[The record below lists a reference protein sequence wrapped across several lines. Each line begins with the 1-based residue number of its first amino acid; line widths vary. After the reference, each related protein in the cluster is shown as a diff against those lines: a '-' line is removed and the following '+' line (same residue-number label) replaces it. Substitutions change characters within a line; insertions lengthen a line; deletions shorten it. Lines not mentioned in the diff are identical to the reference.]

1 MKRYFVTSINR
12 SPDAGVMER
21 DLCDIARRIYMH
33 VIVNEDSVDRIT
45 NYLKLQQD
53 VIIAQKPRRK
63 PVSIGFTQNHISGGA
78 WVEIGTSSISL
89 TLVQGEVKD

>member
-21 DLCDIARRIYMH
+21 DLCDIARRIYTN
-33 VIVNEDSVDRIT
+33 VIVHEDSISRIT

-63 PVSIGFTQNHISGGA
+63 PVSIGFVHNDITQCA
-78 WVEIGTSSISL
+78 WVEIGTSNIHL